1 MNVDQMASQ
10 HAQQAM
16 DAQNRRKRWNT
27 KGKFGRTQNGKY
39 TDISNYSFGQ
49 YKQMYAKMFGGKKSS
64 SSGSSGGGG
73 GGGGGSSSN
82 RITQMLRHVAN
93 NAVGQY
99 QRVQADKRA
108 SLANMS
114 KNELLKLLSQTLQ
127 RQK

>member
-1 MNVDQMASQ
+1 MRNFIDV
-10 HAQQAM
+10 HAMSVRHAEQAM
-16 DAQNRRKRWNT
+16 NAQRRRIAWNG
-27 KGKFGRTQNGKY
+27 KGRLGLIKNGKY

-93 NAVGQY
+93 NAVGQ
-99 QRVQADKRA
+99 K
-108 SLANMS
+108 
-114 KNELLKLLSQTLQ
+114 
-127 RQK
+127 

>member
-1 MNVDQMASQ
+1 MNVDAMASR
-10 HAQQAM
+10 HAQRAM
-16 DAQNRRKRWNT
+16 EAQQRRKKWKSNS
-27 KGKFGRTQNGKY
+27 KLGHIKNGKY

-49 YKQMYAKMFGGKKSS
+49 YKQMFTEMFGGKKSS
-64 SSGSSGGGG
+64 SSGSSGG

-99 QRVQADKRA
+99 QRARANKRA

>member
-16 DAQNRRKRWNT
+16 DAQNRRKKWNT
-27 KGKFGRTQNGKY
+27 KGRFGHIKNGKY

-73 GGGGGSSSN
+73 GGGGSSSN

-99 QRVQADKRA
+99 QRAQANKRA

>member
-1 MNVDQMASQ
+1 MNVDQMASK

-27 KGKFGRTQNGKY
+27 KGKFGRSQNGKY

-64 SSGSSGGGG
+64 SGGSSGG

-99 QRVQADKRA
+99 QRAQADKRA

>member
-27 KGKFGRTQNGKY
+27 KGRFGHIKNGKY

-73 GGGGGSSSN
+73 GGGGSSSN

-99 QRVQADKRA
+99 QRAQADKRA

>member
-1 MNVDQMASQ
+1 MASQ
-10 HAQQAM
+10 HAQRAM
-16 DAQNRRKRWNT
+16 EAQQRRKKWNT
-27 KGKFGRTQNGKY
+27 KGRFGHIKNGKY

-49 YKQMYAKMFGGKKSS
+49 YKQMFTKMFSRKKS

-99 QRVQADKRA
+99 QRARANKQA

>member
-27 KGKFGRTQNGKY
+27 KGKFGRIQNGKY

-64 SSGSSGGGG
+64 SGGSSGGGG

-99 QRVQADKRA
+99 QRAQANKRA

>member
-10 HAQQAM
+10 HAQRAM
-16 DAQNRRKRWNT
+16 EAQQRRKKWNA
-27 KGKFGRTQNGKY
+27 KGRFGHIKNGKY

-99 QRVQADKRA
+99 QRAQANKRA

>member
-1 MNVDQMASQ
+1 MNVDQMASR
-10 HAQQAM
+10 HAQRAM
-16 DAQNRRKRWNT
+16 EAQQRRKKWNT
-27 KGKFGRTQNGKY
+27 KGKFGRSQNGKY

-49 YKQMYAKMFGGKKSS
+49 YKQMYAKMFGGKKS
-64 SSGSSGGGG
+64 SSGGGG

-99 QRVQADKRA
+99 QRAQANKRA

>member
-1 MNVDQMASQ
+1 MNVDQMASR
-10 HAQQAM
+10 HAQRAM
-16 DAQNRRKRWNT
+16 EAQQRRKRWNT
-27 KGKFGRTQNGKY
+27 KGKFGRSQNGKY

-49 YKQMYAKMFGGKKSS
+49 YKSMYAKMFGGKKSS
-64 SSGSSGGGG
+64 SSGSSG

-99 QRVQADKRA
+99 QRAQADKRA